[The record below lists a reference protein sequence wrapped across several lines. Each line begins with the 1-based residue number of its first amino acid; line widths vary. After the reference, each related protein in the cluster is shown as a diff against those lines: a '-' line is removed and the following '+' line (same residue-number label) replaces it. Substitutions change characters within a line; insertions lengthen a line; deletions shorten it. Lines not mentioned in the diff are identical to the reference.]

1 MFVTFCWP
9 IKTLG
14 DLILLDQ
21 VDVVLQQG
29 CHVLVQR
36 GQLTVVVHGCV
47 LAAILNLSTSLLLLL
62 SIPLLLPVRGLV
74 WTPIIIIIIKICKY
88 GMEIMLNY

>member
-47 LAAILNLSTSLLLLL
+47 LAAILNISTSLLLLL
-62 SIPLLLPVRGLV
+62 FFPLLLPVRGLV

-88 GMEIMLNY
+88 GMEIMFNY